1 MSNNSTSGTI
11 NNVVPFPVKA
21 KETSSAPRM
30 IHHRL
35 LVLVADLSVAEK
47 VDFVLDNLYREPPN
61 DPETA
66 RKIAEANI
74 AMFGH
79 FLLVDILMEVASLYP
94 EFKERYAYTISLIE
108 PVRDL
113 TIAQLAGLS
122 SSTPTDL

>member
-1 MSNNSTSGTI
+1 MSNNTSGTI
-11 NNVVPFPVKA
+11 NNVVPFPGKA
-21 KETSSAPRM
+21 KDTSSAPR
-30 IHHRL
+30 ILHHRL
-35 LVLVADLSVAEK
+35 LVLVANLSVEEK

-79 FLLVDILMEVASLYP
+79 FLLVDILMEVAALYP
-94 EFKERYAYTISLIE
+94 EFKERYAYTIELIE
-108 PVRDL
+108 PVRDQI
-113 TIAQLAGLS
+113 IARLAGLS